1 MNSRLSRLGL
11 VMSGL
16 FVALFVQLNYWQ
28 VVEADKLSNAPGNT
42 RVATRDFARPRGVI
56 QTADGLVVARSR
68 EVQGGFE
75 RQREYPAGPLYAP
88 ITGFFSFTYGTDG
101 VERTY
106 AAELSGRASITRIR
120 HLGEALT
127 SADRSG
133 NVTLTV
139 RNAVQ
144 DAAAKALG
152 GRRGAVVALDP
163 TTGAVLALVTSPSYD
178 PNPLAAHDQRAVRAT
193 WERLQA
199 DPTKPLL
206 PRPYRERYAPGS
218 TFKVVTAAAALDRAP
233 ELVTR
238 AYPVL
243 RSLTLPQTD
252 KPLPNFDGRPCG
264 GTMPDL
270 LRVSCNTGFG
280 QIGLDLGGERLSAQ
294 AHDFGFGDRPPFD
307 LPGTARSQFPDADAF
322 VRDLPAL
329 AKSAI
334 GQQDVVATPLQM
346 ALTAAAVANGGVI
359 MEPHVMAE
367 IRDHE
372 GAVVRAWAPKPWR
385 RALSPP
391 AAAALRDMMVSVVTS
406 GSGRQ
411 AAVPGVAVA
420 GKTGTAQTIGN
431 NAHAWMIAFA
441 PAEAPRVAVAV
452 IVESQPEVTEAT
464 GGRVA
469 APIARA
475 VLQAALSS

>member
-1 MNSRLSRLGL
+1 
-11 VMSGL
+11 MSAL
-16 FVALFVQLNYWQ
+16 FVALFVQMNYWQ

-56 QTADGLVVARSR
+56 QTADGVVVAKS
-68 EVQGGFE
+68 VDVADGFK
-75 RQREYPAGPLYAP
+75 RQRQYPAGPLYAP

-106 AAELSGRASITRIR
+106 AAELAGRAVTGIR
-120 HLGEALT
+120 NLGEALT
-127 SADRSG
+127 SADRSA
-133 NVTLTV
+133 NVTLTI

-152 GRRGAVVALDP
+152 TRRGAVVALDP

-178 PNPLAAHDQRAVRAT
+178 PNPLAAHDQHAVRAA
-193 WERLQA
+193 WDRLQA

-206 PRPYRERYAPGS
+206 PRAYRERYAPGS

-243 RSLTLPQTD
+243 RELTLPQTD
-252 KPLPNFDGRPCG
+252 KPLPNFDGKPCG
-264 GTMPDL
+264 GRMPDL

-307 LPGTARSQFPDADAF
+307 LPGAARSQFPDAAAF

-346 ALTAAAVANGGVI
+346 ALTAGAVGNGGVI

-372 GAVVRAWAPKPWR
+372 GAVVRTWAPRPWR
-385 RALSPP
+385 RALSPG
-391 AAAALRDMMVSVVTS
+391 AAAALRDMMVGVVTG

-420 GKTGTAQTIGN
+420 GKTGTAQTTGN

-452 IVESQPEVTEAT
+452 IVESQPSVTEAT

-475 VLQAALSS
+475 VLQAALSSGTP